1 MMIVFEALK
10 KNLRA
15 KSINIPPIVK
25 AIIIPG
31 GPKADKRREVKNS
44 IIFVKRKDILSEVRE
59 IKPAI
64 SSIKTSKGDSIIL
77 FLFVN

>member
-15 KSINIPPIVK
+15 KSITIPPITK
-25 AIIIPG
+25 DIIIPG
-31 GPKADKRREVKNS
+31 KPKADKRREVKNS
-44 IIFVKRKDILSEVRE
+44 IIFRKRNDMLSEVRE

-77 FLFVN
+77 FLFIN